1 MGMKWYSVH
10 SLVSCVC
17 RGTVYTVRCHG
28 YDVVQCTQFDVMGAI
43 QHWILFNMEETSGVC
58 CNISFYLTI
67 AVVTVVFYLVHKYF
81 MDNENWEKYGVKQ
94 GNLSVTY
101 ITRLRDGFGK
111 LLQDNGDTVGLK
123 NMQMMLVTKDLSL
136 LREVFIKDFNNFI
149 DRPRAPATLS
159 HVAKSLIFLKG
170 QDWRRVRH
178 IISPAYSSG
187 KLKNI
192 YKIIDDRAI
201 KLAQVLEEYARKDKL
216 VPVKHNAGQ
225 FTGEV
230 IARSAFGLNSDC
242 QGSEDDEFIHN
253 CKKFFKLQS
262 KSLNFL
268 LLLFMVFPGVQSFL
282 VKTLKWRLFDSFSEE
297 ADTYF
302 NSVLSTSIQSRLEAE
317 SKGHSVPS
325 DLLQNFIHAKKSIV
339 DDTSHEHESSDAR
352 IGLASSVQL
361 PKTMSEEELLGQSLI
376 VIFAGFETASTV
388 LQMCYYMLAKYPEH
402 QEKVYEEIERII
414 QSESP
419 SYEELS
425 HLTYLDQFINETLR
439 LYPPTSIISRQA
451 AETRTYGSVTIPKG
465 AAVIIPLF
473 SILKDPRYYPDP
485 EVFDPERFSEENKAK
500 RDPMTFIPF
509 GYGPH
514 LCIGMRLVYLELK
527 TALVHSLRKV
537 RFELNQETE
546 PKPGLEPTFRD
557 LGLLIPEKPFILCVR
572 TRNK

>member
-1 MGMKWYSVH
+1 
-10 SLVSCVC
+10 
-17 RGTVYTVRCHG
+17 
-28 YDVVQCTQFDVMGAI
+28 
-43 QHWILFNMEETSGVC
+43 MEETSGVC

-67 AVVTVVFYLVHKYF
+67 AIVTAVFYLVYKHF

-136 LREVFIKDFNNFI
+136 LREIFIKDFNNFI

-178 IISPAYSSG
+178 IISPAY
-187 KLKNI
+187 
-192 YKIIDDRAI
+192 R
-201 KLAQVLEEYARKDKL
+201 
-216 VPVKHNAGQ
+216 
-225 FTGEV
+225 
-230 IARSAFGLNSDC
+230 
-242 QGSEDDEFIHN
+242 
-253 CKKFFKLQS
+253 
-262 KSLNFL
+262 
-268 LLLFMVFPGVQSFL
+268 VQSFL

-339 DDTSHEHESSDAR
+339 DDTSHEHESSDAH
-352 IGLASSVQL
+352 IGLASNVQL

-402 QEKVYEEIERII
+402 QEKVYEEIERVI

-527 TALVHSLRKV
+527 TALAHSLRKV

-557 LGLLIPEKPFILCVR
+557 LGLLIPDKPFMMCVR